1 MAIPKATI
9 MNTYLASGL
18 LGSGIETAAEY
29 TKNAWTTLT
38 DGNIPETIQTDITS
52 FIETSISDN
61 FGSIPTELYSS
72 TASKLTPYVSGL
84 NRDGIESAL
93 RTNNLFG
100 LAVPPTP
107 PEISSLTEYGLSNT
121 SAYRNNFTKIN
132 NNISNETLKV
142 NSSEGFSPGIAA
154 KVGGLKSLP
163 KLTDATQT
171 EASKNAP
178 LVLPVESDG
187 GYYNQNITSEGT
199 FVSSVEELEADM
211 GSTNRE
217 ISEIIVHWSETYTNA
232 NLTGS
237 EIEEMTGKGTNAYHY
252 IIKRDGSIE
261 RGVPITDKGDHCPG
275 HNNYS
280 IGVCLVGGVN
290 VSSGEPEIDGN
301 YSASGITRT
310 QYNTLHEIFR
320 VFFIQYPGGQ
330 ALGHSEIDASQEDP
344 GFEVRDYVFNCF
356 NKRSLYQDP
365 LNDLEMS
372 PEDLI
377 QAIAY
382 TGTIIG
388 MKDPDVMDKKF

>member
-1 MAIPKATI
+1 

-18 LGSGIETAAEY
+18 IGSGIESSAEY
-29 TKNAWTTLT
+29 TKNAWATLT
-38 DGNIPETIQTDITS
+38 DGNIPEKIQDDVTS
-52 FIETSISDN
+52 FIETSISEN
-61 FGSIPTELYSS
+61 SGLIPTELYSG
-72 TASKLTPYVSGL
+72 TAFKLAPYVSGL
-84 NRDGIESAL
+84 NQEGIEFAL
-93 RTNNLFG
+93 RTNDLFG

-107 PEISSLTEYGLSNT
+107 PEISELTEYGLDNT
-121 SAYRNNFTKIN
+121 SAYRNEFTKIN
-132 NNISNETLKV
+132 NNISFETSKV
-142 NSSEGFSPGIAA
+142 NSSEGFSPGIAS
-154 KVGGLKSLP
+154 KVGRLNSLP
-163 KLTDATQT
+163 KLTDTTQVT
-171 EASKNAP
+171 ASKTPP
-178 LVLPVESDG
+178 LALPVKSDEV
-187 GYYNQNITSEGT
+187 YYNQNITSKGT

-211 GSTNRE
+211 VGIIRP
-217 ISEIIVHWSETYTNA
+217 ISEIIVHWSETYSNA

-237 EIEEMTGKGTNAYHY
+237 EIEELTGSGTNAYHY

-261 RGVPITDKGDHCPG
+261 RGVPLEDKGVHCPE

-290 VSSGEPEIDGN
+290 VSSGDLEINEN

-365 LNDLEMS
+365 LNDEEMS
-372 PEDLI
+372 PSDLI
-377 QAIAY
+377 TKVNDQ
-382 TGTIIG
+382 GTSIG
-388 MKDPDVMDKKF
+388 IKDPDVMDKKF